1 MVKSVISILVATV
14 ILISGAAFEQKFV
27 SAQFEDFKT
36 AVDLIKIKAESN
48 EATVDDLIN
57 LRENWLDKKKSLH
70 VFIPHNEIK
79 ELELWLSEAVSFAE
93 FDDQKELVDKLEVLS
108 SLSNEIPKTF
118 LISFENIL

>member
-1 MVKSVISILVATV
+1 MVKSLISIVVATV

-27 SAQFEDFKT
+27 STQFDDFKVT
-36 AVDLIKIKAESN
+36 VDLIKIKAESN
-48 EATVDDLIN
+48 EATVDDLMN
-57 LRENWLDKKKSLH
+57 LRKNWLNKKKSLH

-108 SLSNEIPKTF
+108 SLSSEIPKTF